1 MKAWDGVGEAY
12 AASYA
17 SLCAG
22 THDDLLRRLGA
33 SRGRRLLDVGSGTGA
48 LAARLMGAG
57 WSVTACEPES
67 TMRAV
72 AAREHPQV
80 FVVDGMLPSLPFAD
94 AAFDAVTANFVLN
107 HVSEPRE
114 AARELARVVVPG
126 GTLVATT
133 WVVSPSWFWRS
144 VCERAGIGASSA
156 GGLAPEKDFERTS
169 AGFGRMLSESGW
181 TSVVVSELSWTW
193 RATTDELWRS
203 AEGGV
208 ASAGALYLSLDAAER
223 RQFARAFEQLCQ
235 EHGDAGAVA
244 LDHTAA
250 VASAALDVRAGAG
263 RAHA

>member
-1 MKAWDGVGEAY
+1 MKAWEGVGEAY

-33 SRGRRLLDVGSGTGA
+33 AEGRRLLDVGSGTGT

-57 WSVTACEPES
+57 WTVTACEPES

-72 AAREHPQV
+72 AAREHPRV
-80 FVVDGMLPSLPFAD
+80 SLVDGALPSLPFAD

-107 HVSEPRE
+107 HVSDPRE

-126 GTLVATT
+126 GVLIATT

-144 VCERAGIGASSA
+144 VCQRAGLVATPA
-156 GGLAPEKDFERTS
+156 GGLAPEKDFERTP
-169 AGFGRMLSESGW
+169 AAFGRMMADGGW
-181 TSVVVSELSWTW
+181 PSVAVAELSWTW

-208 ASAGALYLSLDAAER
+208 ASAGAFYLSLDAAER
-223 RQFARAFEQLCQ
+223 GKFARAFDQLCE
-235 EHGDAGAVA
+235 EHGDGGTVA

-250 VASAALDVRAGAG
+250 VASAALDERTGAG
-263 RAHA
+263 RTHA